1 MGPTLRRAAGP
12 GLERTAGRPRRRR
25 RLAKF
30 GCVAVLIGATTATAA
45 GCSTGPSQPVAHASS
60 GAPGSPRTGTTRAGI
75 WQPKPGL
82 TWQWQ
87 LTEPVDTSVDAQ
99 VYDIDGQENSAAVVA
114 KLHALGRKVI
124 CYVDV
129 GSYEDYRP
137 DAGEFPA
144 SVLGKANGWP
154 GERWLDIRQISVLK
168 PIMAARIAQ
177 CAQKGFDG
185 VEPDNVDG
193 YQNDTGFPLTA
204 AEQIAYDEMIAG
216 LAHADGLAVAL
227 KNDVDQVPQ
236 LLGSFDF
243 AVDEQCYQ
251 YQECDALEPFV
262 RAGKA
267 VFEVEYSGS
276 PAVFCP
282 VTTALGFSSMLKDQQ
297 LDATRT
303 PCPG

>member
-1 MGPTLRRAAGP
+1 MQRAAG
-12 GLERTAGRPRRRR
+12 RSGRPVRRR
-25 RLAKF
+25 RLTRLA
-30 GCVAVLIGATTATAA
+30 CAAALTAAAAPALA
-45 GCSTGPSQPVAHASS
+45 GCSTGPSQPVAHTSS
-60 GAPGSPRTGTTRAGI
+60 GAAGGARAGV

-87 LTEPVDTSVDAQ
+87 LTEPVDTTVDAQ
-99 VYDIDGQENSAAVVA
+99 VYDIDGQENGAAVVA
-114 KLHALGRKVI
+114 RLHALGRKAI

-129 GSYEDYRP
+129 GSYENYRP
-137 DAGEFPA
+137 DAAEFPA
-144 SVLGKANGWP
+144 SVLGKADGWP
-154 GERWLDIRQISVLK
+154 GEQWLDIRQISILK

-204 AEQIAYDEMIAG
+204 ADQIAYNEMIAG
-216 LAHADGLAVAL
+216 LAHADGLAAGL

-243 AVDEQCYQ
+243 SVDEQCYQ
-251 YQECDALEPFV
+251 YRECDALEPFV
-262 RAGKA
+262 EAGKA
-267 VFEVEYSGS
+267 VFEVEYNGPLS
-276 PAVFCP
+276 AFCP
-282 VTTALGFSSMLKDQQ
+282 AAAALGLSSMLKDQQ

-303 PCPG
+303 PCPA